1 MTNPPVTVSAL
12 VRRFDSIHRQRMS
25 GLPIVNPRLDV
36 EAVGFGYLDEHQL
49 GILITPWF
57 MNLVL
62 LPGTDEWS
70 EFDQGST
77 VNVALP
83 NGEYDFVV
91 GHDDTLGVML
101 TAVLFRSVSDFPNQE
116 SAAAVAQEVLRRLW
130 SQPDELPAPSDT
142 SLSRRD
148 ILTGLGAG

>member
-1 MTNPPVTVSAL
+1 MTDPTVTVDAL
-12 VRRFDSIHRQRMS
+12 VRRFAAIHRERMS

-57 MNLVL
+57 INLVL

-70 EFDQGST
+70 EDEQGSM
-77 VNVALP
+77 VKVRLP
-83 NGEYDFVV
+83 NGEYEFVV
-91 GHDDTLGVML
+91 GRDDTLGVTL
-101 TAVLFRSVSDFPNQE
+101 TAILFRSVGDFPNQE
-116 SAAAVAQEVLRRLW
+116 TAVAIAEDILRRLW
-130 SQPDELPAPSDT
+130 SQPDEPPAASGT

-148 ILTGLGAG
+148 ILTGMGAG